1 MDESSLFF
9 SIIAAKQTGNID
21 VNQICLTAC
30 TQDSIKAREPD
41 TDQGFAHDG

>member
-9 SIIAAKQTGNID
+9 SIIAAKQYDNID

-30 TQDSIKAREPD
+30 LPDSISAREPD
-41 TDQGFAHDG
+41 TDQGFTTGG